1 MAVLCRPGAQ
11 LTRTLLALSFHRGTV
26 VGVRAVTRSLSL
38 WRVFLLVAL
47 ALTTTGCAL
56 EETDL
61 PSTSPTG
68 RYDDPSDLR
77 ALGVYY
83 LELSKAEVFTPST
96 EYRRQEVLGVLAAD
110 TLPWVRAAKLLEAV
124 IEPGL
129 VLTIEGAPPTRAVPD
144 LSDGG
149 VTLELVGPAS
159 FCTVRVLLVESAD
172 LRFNEVVEQMGCQ
185 TL

>member
-1 MAVLCRPGAQ
+1 M
-11 LTRTLLALSFHRGTV
+11 
-26 VGVRAVTRSLSL
+26 
-38 WRVFLLVAL
+38 
-47 ALTTTGCAL
+47 
-56 EETDL
+56 EETAF
-61 PSTSPTG
+61 PTTSPTG

-77 ALGVYY
+77 ALGAHY

-96 EYRRQEVLGVLAAD
+96 EYRRQEVLRVLASD
-110 TLPWVRAAKLLEAV
+110 TLPWVRAAKLLDSV

-129 VLTIEGAPPTRAVPD
+129 VLTIEGAPPLRAAPD

-172 LRFNEVVEQMGCQ
+172 LRLNEVVEQMGCQ
-185 TL
+185 AL